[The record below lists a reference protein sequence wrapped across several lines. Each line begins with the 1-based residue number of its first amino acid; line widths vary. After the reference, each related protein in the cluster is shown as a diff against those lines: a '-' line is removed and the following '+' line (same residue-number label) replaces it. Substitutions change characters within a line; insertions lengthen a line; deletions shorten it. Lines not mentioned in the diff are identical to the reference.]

1 MVVEHLHQLK
11 NGTSKTEKEVLA
23 IVWGIE
29 HFHLYLYGAPFTLYT
44 DHKPLE
50 FIYANPCQNHQLEL
64 KGGSQQYDFKVVYKA
79 GKDNPADFR

>member
-29 HFHLYLYGAPFTLYT
+29 HFHLYLYGAPFILYT
-44 DHKPLE
+44 DHRPLE
-50 FIYANPCQNHQLEL
+50 FIYANPLS
-64 KGGSQQYDFKVVYKA
+64 KP
-79 GKDNPADFR
+79 PARIERWIPAI